1 MAIHSPDLPRALS
14 GDWAGGSDAG
24 GAAWRS
30 DLISGELGQ
39 RDLGE
44 RDQNIFPIDSK
55 LSALFINL
63 LMFSFSKGFDLK
75 KSDLEKW
82 LVSSQVR
89 HTTTSYLDIEFAP
102 FRSNPQ
108 FIQACHQGPRGW
120 IESLQKQPI
129 WKLQLLFLQLY
140 VMPCLSSC
148 MWCGSLWFSTQL
160 FPSPSSSRSTLSY
173 TRALQRWTILVVYFS
188 SFSASLPS
196 PLYWSNKNVASC
208 GVEWDEPRREY
219 LGNESGEWPG
229 GKKYK
234 N

>member
-1 MAIHSPDLPRALS
+1 MQVEQLD
-14 GDWAGGSDAG
+14 
-24 GAAWRS
+24 
-30 DLISGELGQ
+30 GQ
-39 RDLGE
+39 ITSLENLANGTWVSE
-44 RDQNIFPIDSK
+44 IKTFVPIDSK

-188 SFSASLPS
+188 SFSASSPS

-208 GVEWDEPRREY
+208 EVEWDELRREY

-229 GKKYK
+229 GKK
-234 N
+234 